1 MTDPPIEGAAV
12 RLVDAQGDALSTVE
26 QTDDQGLFTLMIES
40 DQAGEAHR
48 IEARGGVDVRTGHVL
63 GNLTLSAPHDGSG
76 ERAVVSPLTTLVD
89 RRMQEIGMSREQA
102 VGHVAE
108 RLALDEASVM
118 ADPAED
124 AAAQRASL
132 LITEI
137 LMALEGQDDRWERLE
152 SEIRSMSPGR
162 LNQAA
167 STLALDQ
174 QLPHASQTRLTKIA
188 EQAETLL
195 DLDPAESNAEGMI
208 KAQGLASLRSGL
220 EGYFELAGKEVNPDH
235 VDPLSRALWEGMGER
250 SVPAGSSALLNIAR
264 YVFQVHAMPEDL
276 LDPEANL
283 PLADIRHDLILRDL
297 AAQRVI
303 DHTIPLARGET
314 LGMDNDARA
323 AYFFRS
329 DLSPTHQTERL
340 FVGVLDDGALDP
352 MYRANARNLAAAGL
366 LQEAELTLQASI
378 FQPTERALAQQQ
390 VARALRGANDPD
402 QAVEYWMASIDT
414 YETALREGKGISNLD
429 GDDASFFQSLN
440 SDLLSAGYRDEADQ
454 ALLAVREFIDS
465 QQGEPYT
472 TAFGRILVALRNGT
486 SAAVEAAEEAGL
498 SGSAHNDALNAVGFF
513 QEVTLGAGQQYRDGQ
528 PLDGRCEAMKTL
540 MVTTYADFYRRL
552 GDDEGMERAIGD
564 FRRLA
569 TTDCNLTYGATMSPR
584 MAPIYGELGDID
596 TYLAWIENHVRPIND
611 RNADAA
617 QDNAVLYQA
626 VDRALAGEVQEA
638 IEHVATQADTAQ
650 DAITQ
655 LTQVGTGSR
664 DAGTPHLAVLL
675 WRQGA
680 NEEAWDVMNAAWE
693 LAMSDEYVEQRS
705 SGRNFVDQGCRK
717 VALILDRMERP
728 ALARERMQACRE
740 HAESVFDAAS
750 PTDDRLW
757 IAKSMAE
764 GYQQLAMSGNAELID
779 RFQALGGV
787 LSDPVDRIR
796 HLMEVALLRS
806 SGGDPARALNTLD
819 DAVRELGQIA
829 TPSSDQAVINQAL
842 DLASYIRSGSVRNSL
857 TGSFVQVAEDLRRAI
872 TDSDWADV
880 TQQEQVNLA
889 RDRVRML
896 VEGDDALPGT
906 WPGSLAMIDA
916 LAASNDRTTQTHSAV
931 RWLASARGYDLART
945 IALDIEETPE
955 RHRQLLNI
963 ANAMN
968 DADDFP
974 GMALARFDFDGDG
987 RPDFFSPG
995 SSEAERAVSA
1005 LTLDDDIDGDGILD
1019 TEDRTPYCVGCDA

>member
-26 QTDDQGLFTLMIES
+26 QTDDQGLFTLMLES
-40 DQAGEAHR
+40 DQAAQAHR

-89 RRMQEIGMSREQA
+89 RRMQKMGMSREQA

-108 RLALDEASVM
+108 RLALDESVVM

-124 AAAQRASL
+124 AATQRASL

-152 SEIRSMSPGR
+152 GVVESMPKGR
-162 LNQAA
+162 LDEAA
-167 STLALDQ
+167 STLALDR
-174 QLPHASQTRLTKIA
+174 QLPDASQTRLTKIA
-188 EQAETLL
+188 EQAKTLL
-195 DLDPAESNAEGMI
+195 DLDPADSNAEGMI
-208 KAQGLASLRSGL
+208 KAQGLASLRRGL
-220 EGYFELAGKEVNPDH
+220 RSYFELAGEAVHDTH
-235 VDPLSRALWEGMGER
+235 VHSLSEALWHGMGER
-250 SVPAGSSALLNIAR
+250 GVPAGSSALLNIAR

-276 LDPEANL
+276 LDPEAVL

-329 DLSPTHQTERL
+329 DLSPAHQSERL
-340 FVGVLDDGALDP
+340 FVGVLDDGVLDP

-366 LQEAELTLQASI
+366 LQEAELALQASI

-390 VARALRGANDPD
+390 VARALRGADDLDN
-402 QAVEYWMASIDT
+402 AVEYWRAALNT

-440 SDLLSAGYRDEADQ
+440 SDLLNAGFRDDADE
-454 ALLAVREFIDS
+454 ALLAVRQFIDS

-498 SGSAHNDALNAVGFF
+498 SGSALNDALNAVDFF
-513 QEVTLGAGQQYRDGQ
+513 REATLGAGRQ
-528 PLDGRCEAMKTL
+528 PLEGRCEAMKTM
-540 MVTTYADFYRRL
+540 MVTTYADLYRRL
-552 GDDEGMERAIGD
+552 GNDTGMKQAIHD

-569 TTDCNLTYGATMSPR
+569 TTECNLTYGATMSPR
-584 MAPIYGELGDID
+584 MAPIYGELGEID
-596 TYLAWIENHVRPIND
+596 TYLAWIEEHVRPIND

-626 VDRALAGEVQEA
+626 VDRALAGEVHAA
-638 IEHVATQADTAQ
+638 IEQVAAQADTAQ
-650 DAITQ
+650 GAITQ

-680 NEEAWDVMNAAWE
+680 NDEAWQVMDAAWE

-717 VALILDRMERP
+717 VALILNRMDRP

-740 HAESVFDAAS
+740 YAESVFDTGS

-764 GYQQLAMSGNAELID
+764 GYQQLTMSGDAELID

-806 SGGDPARALNTLD
+806 SGGDPSRALDTLD
-819 DAVRELGQIA
+819 EAVRQLTQVA
-829 TPSSDQAVINQAL
+829 TPSSDQAAINQAL

-857 TGSFVQVAEDLRRAI
+857 TGSFVQVAEDIRRAI
-872 TDSDWADV
+872 TESGWADV

-896 VEGDDALPGT
+896 VEGDSALLGT

-916 LAASNDRTTQTHSAV
+916 LAAANDRATQINSAV
-931 RWLASARGYDLART
+931 RWLASAREYDLART
-945 IALDIEETPE
+945 IALDIEEVPE

-974 GMALARFDFDGDG
+974 GTALARFDFDGDG

-995 SSEAERAVSA
+995 SSEAERASSA
-1005 LTLDDDIDGDGILD
+1005 LMLDDDIDGDGVPD